1 MEIRKSERKKAKIKL
16 ALQGSAGSGKTYSS
30 LLIAKGLVAGDFTK
44 TAIIDTENRSAD
56 LYAHLGSYNV
66 VSMAPPYSPE
76 RYIEAIELCE
86 KAAMEVIII
95 DSISHC
101 WDYLLDVHSNMP
113 GNSFTNWG
121 KVTPRQNA
129 FVNKM
134 LRSNAHIIST
144 MRVKQDYVLNN
155 KNGKMVPE
163 KVGLKAIQRNDL
175 DYEFT
180 IVFDIDSAHNAKAFK
195 DRTGLFI
202 DKPEFVINASTGKK
216 IIQWCEQGSGAEEE
230 KVKLEIEACQSIEEL
245 RHVYSKYPRIQDRIK
260 PMVLKKKEQL
270 ESLES
275 QVVAENQIIQQT
287 KNQENGADTSK

>member
-1 MEIRKSERKKAKIKL
+1 MEIRISERKKAKIKL
-16 ALQGSAGSGKTYSS
+16 ALQGCAGSGKTYSS
-30 LLIAKGLVAGDFTK
+30 LLIAKGLVGGDFTK

-56 LYAHLGSYNV
+56 LYAHLGDYNV
-66 VSMAPPYSPE
+66 VSLDPPYSPE

-86 KAAMEVIII
+86 RAGMEAIVI

-101 WDYLLDVHSNMP
+101 WDYLLDVHSNML

-129 FVNKM
+129 FVNKI
-134 LRSNAHIIST
+134 LRSNAHILST
-144 MRVKQDYVLNN
+144 MRVKQDYVLNQ

-180 IVFDIDSAHNAKAFK
+180 IVFDIDSAHNAKASK

-202 DKPEFVINASTGKK
+202 DKPEFIINASTGKK
-216 IIQWCEQGSGAEEE
+216 IIQWCDQGSGTGEE
-230 KVKLEIEACQSIEEL
+230 KVRLEIEACESIEEL
-245 RHVYSKYPRIQDRIK
+245 RLVYSKHHKIQDTIK
-260 PMVLKKKEQL
+260 PMIMAKKQL
-270 ESLES
+270 LENIQS
-275 QVVAENQIIQQT
+275 QVISNTQIIQQS
-287 KNQENGADTSK
+287 KNQENGIDNS

>member
-1 MEIRKSERKKAKIKL
+1 MELRTSERKKAKIKL

-30 LLIAKGLVAGDFTK
+30 LLIAKGLVGGDFTK

-56 LYAHLGSYNV
+56 LYAHLGPYSV
-66 VSMAPPYSPE
+66 VSLEPPYAPE
-76 RYIEAIELCE
+76 RYIEAISLCE
-86 KAAMEVIII
+86 KAGMEVIMI

-129 FVNKM
+129 FINKI
-134 LRSNAHIIST
+134 LRSDAHIIST
-144 MRVKQDYVLNN
+144 MRVKQDYVLNQ

-180 IVFDIDSAHNAKAFK
+180 IVFEIDNSHNAKASK

-216 IIQWCEQGSGAEEE
+216 IIQWCEQGSGTEEE
-230 KVKLEIEACQSIEEL
+230 KVRLEIEACESIEEL
-245 RHVYSKYPRIQDRIK
+245 RLVYSKYPKIQHAIK
-260 PMVLKKKEQL
+260 SMVIAKKQL
-270 ESLES
+270 LENIQS
-275 QVVAENQIIQQT
+275 QIISNSQIIQQS
-287 KNQENGADTSK
+287 KNQENGINNS